1 ILFYLNLFF
10 IAATSSL
17 LPYLTIHMQSIGLT
31 VEEIAIIYLALPFTT
46 FLSPPITGFLV
57 DKFGKYKPVVVM
69 SLLLNAIFHH
79 SLLFIP
85 QQEIPGVV
93 PSAFV
98 MRHPDSGVIEV
109 WWSPCPSRE
118 CPEEHE
124 LKLAVSQCTDYCLLQ
139 EPSSASNLFS
149 PSPEYYTPSTST
161 GSMLSPSPLSSSS
174 SSSSDSASTKA
185 ESYMSTTSM
194 PSLASI
200 TPSSS
205 SSATTSSLSST
216 TTTTT
221 RVPITTTAPRTIST
235 TTAAIVAAAAATM
248 PEGNTTTTTTTGRS
262 IFQDVLNMSATMFPP
277 VVTSLSS
284 MSMLERQDWNE
295 SLDVDTNATEST
307 TFSWV
312 HANAT
317 DSTFFMLLMHPD
329 LAPPSEQL
337 GMEIE
342 PDDNETVTDIKQ
354 RFGEKRLWEMQINV
368 TDLEELDLRCG
379 GIARRHNMTHLSNET
394 VNCMVQR
401 CTFTLNAPEICP
413 PDYKETD
420 KMIFWI
426 YFLLRFLATTMLS
439 AGVTIMDPIALTMI
453 EKYGGDFG
461 RERLFSSIGMA
472 IFSPITGVMIDYYS
486 RGLGYTD
493 YSAAFYTYD
502 VLLIISTVSVLMM
515 PLGEK
520 LPADNVFRDLW
531 NLLKM
536 PHVIT
541 FIFFLFILGNFWGF
555 IESFLFLYLKEL
567 GAPNYLLGITITV
580 GTVSS
585 IPFLY
590 GAEKITRIFG
600 HVNLI
605 IIAFFSHA
613 GRLVGYSFIENAWW
627 CFPFEAMEALSCHLM
642 WVAAATYCSI
652 LAPKS
657 LLATLIGVLG
667 MAHFSLGR
675 GSGSFTGGFL
685 IGEFGT
691 RDAFRYM
698 GLLAVVGG
706 IAYGI
711 LHLVWL
717 RKFDHNM
724 DDSEEE
730 MDAAE
735 AVEAGETEKLTEP
748 ATKEQGTSMS
758 LERLSLMIKYNQ
770 IGSLSSLPRGS
781 RGDIHDHLSIRRSSY
796 NVESLRVPKHGIGS
810 ASKVDILR
818 SALEINHKSSNNS
831 VLSKADNNRTSNQS
845 LGRNRAD
852 SAPKL
857 NHTTMKNISQPALEA
872 VVLEGV
878 ESTFFPSRMK
888 KYPSG
893 LLTSIPAVDLS
904 VIPSSM
910 LMDQDQVRIPEET
923 ELNNSKVTVNSTN
936 SGSGDEQQT
945 NKASNNT
952 TSTTT
957 NNNSTTPK
965 QANGK
970 SIVKDEPTND
980 GDDAT

>member
-1 ILFYLNLFF
+1 
-10 IAATSSL
+10 
-17 LPYLTIHMQSIGLT
+17 MDQ
-31 VEEIAIIYLALPFTT
+31 
-46 FLSPPITGFLV
+46 
-57 DKFGKYKPVVVM
+57 
-69 SLLLNAIFHH
+69 
-79 SLLFIP
+79 SLLFAQLTYEERDIAHTD
-85 QQEIPGVV
+85 ILL
-93 PSAFV
+93 
-98 MRHPDSGVIEV
+98 V

-118 CPEEHE
+118 CPEEPE
-124 LKLAVSQCTDYCLLQ
+124 LELAVNQCVDYCLLQ
-139 EPSSASNLFS
+139 EKTLYSS
-149 PSPEYYTPSTST
+149 PSPEYLERTTITESTS
-161 GSMLSPSPLSSSS
+161 ML
-174 SSSSDSASTKA
+174 
-185 ESYMSTTSM
+185 TTS
-194 PSLASI
+194 PRDI
-200 TPSSS
+200 TER
-205 SSATTSSLSST
+205 ATTM
-216 TTTTT
+216 
-221 RVPITTTAPRTIST
+221 I
-235 TTAAIVAAAAATM
+235 TTAADVDNGEIK
-248 PEGNTTTTTTTGRS
+248 
-262 IFQDVLNMSATMFPP
+262 FKDVLNMSTATMLLPTA
-277 VVTSLSS
+277 VTATTTLSS
-284 MSMLERQDWNE
+284 MLGQTQQPSDWNQT
-295 SLDVDTNATEST
+295 VDIENDTIPT
-307 TFSWV
+307 TVSWV
-312 HANAT
+312 HSNAS
-317 DSTFFMLLMHPD
+317 DSTYFMLQMHPD
-329 LAPPSEQL
+329 LADPIEQL

-342 PDDNETVTDIKQ
+342 QDDNETVTDFKQ
-354 RFGEKRLWEMQINV
+354 RFGERRLWDMQINV

-379 GIARRHNMTHLSNET
+379 GIARRHNMSRLSNET
-394 VNCMVQR
+394 VTCMVQR
-401 CTFTLNAPEICP
+401 CEFTLNAPEICP

-420 KMIFWI
+420 DTIFWI

-472 IFSPITGVMIDYYS
+472 IFSPITGIMIDYFS

-502 VLLIISTVSVLMM
+502 VLLVISTVSVLMM

-590 GAEKITRIFG
+590 GAEKITKIFG

-675 GSGSFTGGFL
+675 GSGSFFGGLL
-685 IGEFGT
+685 IGQFGT

-724 DDSEEE
+724 EESEDEGE
-730 MDAAE
+730 G
-735 AVEAGETEKLTEP
+735 VETGETDKLTEP

-770 IGSLSSLPRGS
+770 IGSLTSLPRGS

-796 NVESLRVPKHGIGS
+796 NVESIRVPKHGIGS

-831 VLSKADNNRTSNQS
+831 VLSKADNRTSNQS

-872 VVLEGV
+872 VVLEV
-878 ESTFFPSRMK
+878 
-888 KYPSG
+888 
-893 LLTSIPAVDLS
+893 
-904 VIPSSM
+904 
-910 LMDQDQVRIPEET
+910 
-923 ELNNSKVTVNSTN
+923 SK
-936 SGSGDEQQT
+936 
-945 NKASNNT
+945 
-952 TSTTT
+952 
-957 NNNSTTPK
+957 
-965 QANGK
+965 
-970 SIVKDEPTND
+970 
-980 GDDAT
+980 